1 MGRTTP
7 TTVYAAAVMT
17 LWHLKPAQL
26 MPVPTRHEAPSQK
39 SAIVVGWTVASLPI
53 SPLTRPRAVVG
64 TTERPLV

>member
-26 MPVPTRHEAPSQK
+26 MPVPTTHEAASQK
-39 SAIVVGWTVASLPI
+39 APCAVHTCRASQG
-53 SPLTRPRAVVG
+53 SPP
-64 TTERPLV
+64 

>member
-26 MPVPTRHEAPSQK
+26 MPVPTTHETASQNAPC
-39 SAIVVGWTVASLPI
+39 VVHTTPPSRPY
-53 SPLTRPRAVVG
+53 SPLMRPMPLVG
-64 TTERPLV
+64 THERPLV